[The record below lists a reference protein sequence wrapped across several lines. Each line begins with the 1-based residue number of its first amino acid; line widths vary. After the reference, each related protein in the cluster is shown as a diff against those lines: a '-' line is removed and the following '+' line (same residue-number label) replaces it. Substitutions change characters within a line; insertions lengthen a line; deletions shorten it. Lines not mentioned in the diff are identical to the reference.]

1 MNKSNFKKKV
11 YQKLSTSPFKE
22 SISVNQTSSPKQ
34 PKKII
39 PTMATQGLREEFK
52 KTFLPLLIEV
62 FELRQSIENYT
73 TQLRSPQRFSLGIDS
88 KSPQEILSRLEVL
101 QNDIEESERWC
112 QGVILQIAKG
122 VEEATRALGEREEG
136 LIRRLIRRI
145 TK

>member
-1 MNKSNFKKKV
+1 
-11 YQKLSTSPFKE
+11 
-22 SISVNQTSSPKQ
+22 
-34 PKKII
+34 
-39 PTMATQGLREEFK
+39 MATKGLREDFK

-73 TQLRSPQRFSLGIDS
+73 TQLHRPHRFFPAIDT

-122 VEEATRALGEREEG
+122 VEEAKRALGGEGEG
-136 LIRRLIRRI
+136 LIRRLIRRM